1 MGGLPL
7 RTIPLTRARA
17 APRVWHVSDVFF
29 DAILAMT
36 SVSPALSLA
45 GAEPDARRS
54 FKADQVY
61 ATLKEAIL
69 SGGLAPGLAIDK
81 PALCERLGMSRF
93 PVSAA
98 INRLA
103 FEKLV
108 VIEPQH
114 GSFVSRISLIDVRE
128 FMLLRRAVEG
138 DLAAAAAERGSPDLG
153 EALSHNLDAQA
164 GAAAAG
170 DPAGFYALDVLF
182 HQAIVESLGLLHAAE
197 MLSRLLSHLERVRR
211 LLSAPPSR
219 APITLAAHRSIAAA
233 IGARDT
239 DAARA
244 AARAHLDD
252 TSALFESFARQN
264 PTLFAEAD
272 HA

>member
-1 MGGLPL
+1 
-7 RTIPLTRARA
+7 
-17 APRVWHVSDVFF
+17 
-29 DAILAMT
+29 MT
-36 SVSPALSLA
+36 SASSDLSIA
-45 GAEPDARRS
+45 AAEPDARRS

-61 ATLKEAIL
+61 ATLKEEIL
-69 SGGLAPGLAIDK
+69 SSALAPGSAIDK

-114 GSFVSRISLIDVRE
+114 GSFVSRISITDVRE

-138 DLAAAAAERGSPDLG
+138 DLAAAAAERGSADLL
-153 EALSHNLDAQA
+153 EELSRNLDAQA
-164 GAAAAG
+164 EAAGAG

-182 HQAIVESLGLLHAAE
+182 HQTIVESLGLLHAAE
-197 MLSRLLSHLERVRR
+197 MLDRLLTHLERVRR
-211 LLSAPPSR
+211 LLSAPPGR
-219 APITLAAHRSIAAA
+219 APITLAAHRAIAEAIAA
-233 IGARDT
+233 RDP

-252 TSALFESFARQN
+252 TRALFETFARQN